1 MVQRADGALDREYA
15 IVEQQVPAC
24 IIVER
29 VLEEDPRYKTRRPL
43 SLEVRPLMSEQT
55 LGTLPRLT
63 LDAALFRAHPPPRP
77 FPQDE
82 VPLDASVIYLG
93 TPGYGRMATVTAHR
107 LKTRTVDIRL
117 EPANELPQL
126 GQQVLASVPGE
137 SYCSGNEA
145 ARRVGLPASVFSR
158 LTGLLHINVERPGR
172 GDGKGRT
179 DRVNVGVGIK
189 MHSKML
195 KVC

>member
-1 MVQRADGALDREYA
+1 M
-15 IVEQQVPAC
+15 
-24 IIVER
+24 
-29 VLEEDPRYKTRRPL
+29 
-43 SLEVRPLMSEQT
+43 
-55 LGTLPRLT
+55 
-63 LDAALFRAHPPPRP
+63 
-77 FPQDE
+77 
-82 VPLDASVIYLG
+82 PLDASVIYLG

-117 EPANELPQL
+117 EPANELPQF

-137 SYCSGNEA
+137 TYCNGNEA

-158 LTGLLHINVERPGR
+158 LTGLLQINIERAGR
-172 GDGKGRT
+172 DGKGRT

-195 KVC
+195 KVCLYCVRSRRRCRPRAPTFVSLTLPHSGFPFPPSR